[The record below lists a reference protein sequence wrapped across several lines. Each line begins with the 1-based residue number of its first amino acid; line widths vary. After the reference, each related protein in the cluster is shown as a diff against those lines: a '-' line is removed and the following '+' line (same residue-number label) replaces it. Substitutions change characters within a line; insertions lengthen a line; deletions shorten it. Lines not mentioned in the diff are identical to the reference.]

1 MTVSDS
7 HIVAAFSAAF
17 TALTTVITVM
27 WKKLSSDHKK
37 LVVRSEACET
47 DRDKLWRKIAELTGD
62 AEMLKRCPAE
72 ACPMK
77 PPSRRTT
84 KILPRHREHPVNPN
98 SAPQPT

>member
-17 TALTTVITVM
+17 SALSSVIAVM
-27 WKKLSSDHKK
+27 WAKLSADHRKLAKRSD
-37 LVVRSEACET
+37 ECEQ
-47 DRDKLWRKIAELTGD
+47 DRDKLWRKIADLTGD

-72 ACPMK
+72 GCPMK

-84 KILPRHREHPVNPN
+84 KILPRQREHPANPN
-98 SAPQPT
+98 PPRK